1 MEAILKKIMIAPS
14 LLSADFSRLAEEVRD
29 VEKAG
34 CDALHIDV
42 MDGHFV
48 PNLTIGPLV
57 VSAIRKVTKLPLD
70 VHLMIDTPSRYI
82 AEFRKA
88 GADWITVH
96 VEAEKDVSGTLQ
108 EIKKLGAKAGLSLR
122 PKTSVETILPYLRE
136 LDLVLVMSVE
146 PGFGGQ
152 SFMPEMME
160 KVKVLRP
167 KFPGLIS
174 VDGGIGAGNAS
185 QALEAGADILV
196 AGSAVFGKSDRVK
209 AVQEFRE
216 IFKKF

>member
-1 MEAILKKIMIAPS
+1 MIAPS

-57 VSAIRKVTKLPLD
+57 VSAVRKVTKLPLD
-70 VHLMIDTPSRYI
+70 VHLMIDRPSRYI

-96 VEAEKDVSGTLQ
+96 VEAEKDVHGVLQ
-108 EIKKLGAKAGLSLR
+108 MIKSSGAKAGISLR
-122 PKTSVETILPYLRE
+122 PKTAVETLFPYLPE

-152 SFMPEMME
+152 SFMPDMMG
-160 KVKVLRP
+160 KVKTLRS
-167 KFPGLIS
+167 KFQGLIS

-196 AGSAVFGKSDRVK
+196 AGSAVFGKADRAK
-209 AVQEFRE
+209 AILEFRE

>member
-1 MEAILKKIMIAPS
+1 MKKIMIAPS

-34 CDALHIDV
+34 CDVLHIDV

-57 VSAIRKVTKLPLD
+57 VAAIRKVTKLPLD
-70 VHLMIDTPSRYI
+70 VHLMIDAPSRYI
-82 AEFRKA
+82 AEFRTA
-88 GADWITVH
+88 GADWITIH
-96 VEAEKDVSGTLQ
+96 VEAEDGVRLTLQ
-108 EIKKLGAKAGLSLR
+108 EIKKLGAKAGISLR
-122 PKTSVETILPYLRE
+122 PKTAVETILPYLSE

-152 SFMPEMME
+152 AFMPEMMD
-160 KVKVLRP
+160 KIKALRP
-167 KFPGLIS
+167 KFQGLIS

-196 AGSAVFGKSDRVK
+196 AGSAIFGKHDRAK
-209 AVQEFRE
+209 AILEFRE
-216 IFKKF
+216 ISKKFC

>member
-1 MEAILKKIMIAPS
+1 MKKIMIAPS
-14 LLSADFSRLAEEVRD
+14 LLSADFSRLAEEIRD

-70 VHLMIDTPSRYI
+70 VHLMIDVPSRYVG
-82 AEFRKA
+82 EFRKA
-88 GADWITVH
+88 GADWITIH
-96 VEAEKDVSGTLQ
+96 IEAENDVLKTLQ
-108 EIKKLGAKAGLSLR
+108 EIKKLGAKAGISLR
-122 PKTSVETILPYLRE
+122 PKTPVETILPYLSE
-136 LDLVLVMSVE
+136 LDLALVMSVE

-152 SFMPEMME
+152 SFMPDMMA
-160 KVKVLRP
+160 KVKVLRS
-167 KFPGLIS
+167 KFQGLIS
-174 VDGGIGAGNAS
+174 VDGGIGAGNAF

-196 AGSAVFGKSDRVK
+196 AGSAVFGKADRVK
-209 AVQEFRE
+209 AIQEFRE

>member
-1 MEAILKKIMIAPS
+1 MKKIMIAPS
-14 LLSADFSRLAEEVRD
+14 LLSADFSRLAEEIRD

-70 VHLMIDTPSRYI
+70 VHLMIDVPSRYVG
-82 AEFRKA
+82 EFRKA
-88 GADWITVH
+88 GADWITIH
-96 VEAEKDVSGTLQ
+96 IEAENDVLKTLQ
-108 EIKKLGAKAGLSLR
+108 EIKKLGAKAGISLR
-122 PKTSVETILPYLRE
+122 PKTPVETILPYLSE
-136 LDLVLVMSVE
+136 LDLALVMSVE

-152 SFMPEMME
+152 SFMPDMMA
-160 KVKVLRP
+160 KVKVLRS
-167 KFPGLIS
+167 KFQGLIS
-174 VDGGIGAGNAS
+174 VDGGIGAGNAF

-196 AGSAVFGKSDRVK
+196 AGSAVFGKADRLK
-209 AVQEFRE
+209 AIQEFRE

>member
-1 MEAILKKIMIAPS
+1 MIAPS

-57 VSAIRKVTKLPLD
+57 VAAVHRVTELPLD

-96 VEAEKDVSGTLQ
+96 VEAEKDIHGLLKMIRES
-108 EIKKLGAKAGLSLR
+108 GAKAGLSLR
-122 PKTSVETILPYLRE
+122 PKTPVETIFPYLPE

-152 SFMPEMME
+152 LFMPEMMD
-160 KVKVLRP
+160 KVKVLRS
-167 KFPGLIS
+167 KFQGLIS
-174 VDGGIGAGNAS
+174 VDGGIGAGNAC
-185 QALEAGADILV
+185 QALEVGADILV
-196 AGSAVFGKSDRVK
+196 AGSAVFGKADRAK
-209 AVQEFRE
+209 AVHEFRE
-216 IFKKF
+216 IFKKY

>member
-1 MEAILKKIMIAPS
+1 VKKIMIAPS

-57 VSAIRKVTKLPLD
+57 VSALRKVTKLPLD

-96 VEAEKDVSGTLQ
+96 VEAEKDVRGVLQ
-108 EIKKLGAKAGLSLR
+108 MIRASGAKAGISVR
-122 PKTSVETILPYLRE
+122 PKTAIETIFSYLSE

-152 SFMPEMME
+152 SFMPEMMG

-167 KFPGLIS
+167 KFQGLIS

-196 AGSAVFGKSDRVK
+196 AGSAVFGKADRSK
-209 AVQEFRE
+209 AIQEFRE

>member
-1 MEAILKKIMIAPS
+1 MIAPS
-14 LLSADFSRLAEEVRD
+14 LLSADFSHLADEVRD

-48 PNLTIGPLV
+48 PNLTIGPLIV
-57 VSAIRKVTKLPLD
+57 NAVRKITKLPVD

-96 VEAEKDVSGTLQ
+96 VEAEKNIRDALKMIRDS
-108 EIKKLGAKAGLSLR
+108 GAKAGLSLR
-122 PKTSVETILPYLRE
+122 PQTPIEKLFPYLPD

-152 SFMPEMME
+152 SFMPDMME
-160 KVKVLRP
+160 KIKTLRP
-167 KFPGLIS
+167 KFAGLIS
-174 VDGGIGAGNAS
+174 VDGGIGVGNAF
-185 QALEAGADILV
+185 QALEAGVDVLV
-196 AGSAVFGKSDRVK
+196 AGSAIFGKSDRLK
-209 AVQEFRE
+209 AIREFRE
-216 IFKKF
+216 VATKYL

>member
-1 MEAILKKIMIAPS
+1 MKKIMIAPS
-14 LLSADFSRLAEEVRD
+14 LLSADFNRLADEIRD

-34 CDALHIDV
+34 CDVLHIDV

-48 PNLTIGPLV
+48 PNITIGPLV
-57 VSAIRKVTKLPLD
+57 VSAIRKATKLPLD
-70 VHLMIDTPSRYI
+70 VHLMIDTPSRYV

-96 VEAEKDVSGTLQ
+96 VEAEKDVPGVLQ
-108 EIKKLGAKAGLSLR
+108 MIRASGAKVGLSLR
-122 PKTSVETILPYLRE
+122 PKTSLETIIPFLHA

-152 SFMPEMME
+152 SFMPDMME
-160 KVKVLRP
+160 KVRVLRP
-167 KFPGLIS
+167 KFQGLIS

-185 QALEAGADILV
+185 QALEAGADVLV

-209 AVQEFRE
+209 AIREFRE

>member
-1 MEAILKKIMIAPS
+1 MKKIMIAPS
-14 LLSADFSRLAEEVRD
+14 LLSADFSKLAEEVRD

-42 MDGHFV
+42 MDGQFV

-57 VSAIRKVTKLPLD
+57 VSAIRKVTRLPLD
-70 VHLMIDTPSRYI
+70 VHLMIDTPSRFI
-82 AEFRKA
+82 EEFRKA
-88 GADWITVH
+88 GADWITIH
-96 VEAEKDVSGTLQ
+96 VEAENEVLKTLRK
-108 EIKKLGAKAGLSLR
+108 IKALGAKAGISLR
-122 PKTSVETILPYLRE
+122 PKTSPGTILPFLSE

-160 KVKVLRP
+160 KVKILRP
-167 KFPGLIS
+167 KFKGLLS

-196 AGSAVFGKSDRVK
+196 AGSAVFGKSDRAK

>member
-1 MEAILKKIMIAPS
+1 LKKIMIAPS

-70 VHLMIDTPSRYI
+70 VHLMIDMPSRYI
-82 AEFRKA
+82 TEFRKA

-96 VEAEKDVSGTLQ
+96 VEAEKDVRGVLQ
-108 EIKKLGAKAGLSLR
+108 MIKSSGAKAGISLR
-122 PKTSVETILPYLRE
+122 PKTAVETLFPYLPE
-136 LDLVLVMSVE
+136 LDLLLVMSVE

-152 SFMPEMME
+152 SFMPDMMG
-160 KVKVLRP
+160 KVKVLRS
-167 KFPGLIS
+167 KFRGLIS

-196 AGSAVFGKSDRVK
+196 AGSAIFGKSDRAK
-209 AVQEFRE
+209 AIQEFRE
-216 IFKKF
+216 ISKKF